1 MSSAM
6 RIRRSLFDRLLG
18 AHQDVPEGIMPTYSL
33 DQLRNAVAADL
44 ECLLN
49 TRTALTA
56 DTALL
61 GPQARRS
68 VLSFGVPDFAARV
81 LASSEDQRHIA
92 RSLAQAIEWHEPR
105 LRRVGVDFQVDPA
118 RGTALH
124 FTVRALL
131 VVTPLKEGVSF
142 DAVLMPAASR
152 YHVTQ
157 SRFVSAA

>member
-18 AHQDVPEGIMPTYSL
+18 AHQDVPEGVMPTYSL

-49 TRTALTA
+49 TRTAL
-56 DTALL
+56 
-61 GPQARRS
+61 
-68 VLSFGVPDFAARV
+68 
-81 LASSEDQRHIA
+81 
-92 RSLAQAIEWHEPR
+92 
-105 LRRVGVDFQVDPA
+105 
-118 RGTALH
+118 H

-131 VVTPLKEGVSF
+131 VVSPLKEGVSF
-142 DAVLMPAASR
+142 DAVLVPAASR